1 MSPIARSILVVVLVV
16 LVLALVVVL
25 VLAVVLVILVLA
37 VILILAVLAV
47 FRLICAVVVL
57 IVVIHFF
64 PHILPPAR
72 LLSGAAFPAA
82 PCLSVTRVVWD
93 IRGKFMREND
103 GKFISFTRSAKAAAK
118 MMPSCAE
125 IIHGIFSLP
134 AGPAKSE
141 AESEKRRQEEK
152 IPHSPPAL

>member
-72 LLSGAAFPAA
+72 LLSGAAFS
-82 PCLSVTRVVWD
+82 CCSL
-93 IRGKFMREND
+93 
-103 GKFISFTRSAKAAAK
+103 FI
-118 MMPSCAE
+118 
-125 IIHGIFSLP
+125 GY
-134 AGPAKSE
+134 
-141 AESEKRRQEEK
+141 ESSMGYQRK
-152 IPHSPPAL
+152 IYA